1 MIRRISLLIW
11 LVSVCQ
17 LSFAQLITDPVVPID
32 TKPVTITF
40 DSSKESRLGYFT
52 GDLYAHTGVI
62 IAGNSAWQHVIGNWG
77 DNSVQPKLT
86 NLGSGIYQLTITP
99 DINTYYSVP
108 STQLVKQ
115 IALVFRSADG
125 TKQTNDLFIS
135 VSTEG
140 LHITIA
146 SPSAKSVYEKGQ
158 NFSFTANSTV
168 TADLKLFL
176 NNQQINSAT
185 NTSITSS
192 MAIPDA
198 GDYWLKAT
206 ATQNSETVSDSVYVC
221 VRETTT
227 TASRPAGLETGINYI
242 DDQTVTLILWA
253 PYKNYVFLVGDFNNW
268 LPDNNYQMKKDGD
281 YYWITLNGLTP
292 QKEYVF
298 QYLIDGTLQV
308 ADAYTDKISG
318 PYDQYISSTTY
329 PNLISYPVGK
339 AVDRASVLEP
349 GQTPFNWQNT
359 TYSVPQASKLSIYE
373 LLIRDFT
380 SDGTYKA
387 VQEKLSYLK
396 RLGVNAIELMPFSNF
411 EGNSS
416 WGYNPNFYFAPDK
429 AYGTKNDLK
438 NLIDECHKEGFV
450 VIQDMVLNHAYNSCP
465 LAQMYWDAANNRPA
479 ANNPWFNVTSPNPVY
494 SWGNDFNHQS
504 PATQSFVDRV
514 TSYWMTE
521 YKVDGFRFDF
531 TKGFTNTPGDGWAF
545 DPSRIAILERMAG
558 KIWEVNPKAIVILEH
573 FTANS
578 EEQVL
583 TSYENGMLVWGY
595 YNQAGSAAFNEAAM
609 GYNDSGKSDFSWDSY
624 QQRGFTKPGLVA
636 YMESHDQERQMYQT
650 ETAGNAAGTY
660 NTKDLATAIK
670 RSELAT
676 TFFMCLTGPKM
687 IWQFGELGYDV
698 SIRTCQ
704 DGSLSDNCRTDPKP
718 LHPEYLQDSQRLK
731 LFDVYSAM
739 LRLRAQYDVFTS
751 GTETLSVAGVVKTIQ
766 LTLNDHNIALIG
778 NFDVTSQTATVNFQH
793 TGTWYEFFTGSSLEV
808 NSASS
813 SFNLQPGE
821 FRLYSDKQL
830 PAFKDLATVSSPEIG
845 ASSLHV
851 FPNPTTGEVNIASSS
866 VVQKIEVF
874 SVSGKLIRQIFPR
887 NSSSTLSLTGLKTG
901 IYLLRIQTNN
911 QLYNKKVVKN

>member
-11 LVSVCQ
+11 LVFICQ
-17 LSFAQLITDPVVPID
+17 LSFAQLTTDPAVPID

-86 NLGSGIYQLTITP
+86 NLGNGIYQLTITP
-99 DINTYYSVP
+99 DIRTFYSVL
-108 STQLVKQ
+108 SSEVVKQ
-115 IALVFRSADG
+115 IALVFRSADA
-125 TKQTNDLFIS
+125 TKQTADLF
-135 VSTEG
+135 VNVTTEG
-140 LHITIA
+140 LHVTIA
-146 SPSAKSVYEKGQ
+146 SPSTKSVYEKGQ
-158 NFSFTANSTV
+158 SFSFTANATV

-176 NNQQINSAT
+176 NNQPISSTTGTTITNS
-185 NTSITSS
+185 TSI
-192 MAIPDA
+192 ADA
-198 GDYWLKAT
+198 GNYWLKAT
-206 ATQNSETVSDSVYVC
+206 ATANSQTVADSVYVC
-221 VRETTT
+221 VRETATSAT
-227 TASRPAGLETGINYI
+227 QPAGLKTGINYI

-253 PYKNYVFLVGDFNNW
+253 PYKNYVFVVGDFNNW

-281 YYWITLNGLTP
+281 YYWITLSGLTP
-292 QKEYVF
+292 QKEYIF
-298 QYLIDGTLQV
+298 QYLIDGKLQV

-329 PNLISYPVGK
+329 PNLISYPAGK
-339 AVDRASVLEP
+339 AVDRASVLET
-349 GQTPFNWQNT
+349 GQTPYVWQNT
-359 TYSVPQASKLSIYE
+359 NYTIPAASKLSIYE

-380 SDGTYKA
+380 ADGTYKA
-387 VQEKLSYLK
+387 VQEKLPYLK

-411 EGNSS
+411 EGNIS

-465 LAQMYWDAANNRPA
+465 LVQMYWDAANNRPA
-479 ANNPWFNVTSPNPVY
+479 ANNPWFNVTSPNTAY

-504 PATQSFVDRV
+504 TATQAFVDRV

-558 KIWEVNPKAIVILEH
+558 KIWQVNPKAIVILEH

-583 TSYENGMLVWGY
+583 TSYGNGMLVWGY
-595 YNQAGSAAFNEAAM
+595 YNQAGYAAFNEAAM
-609 GYNDSGKSDFSWDSY
+609 GHNDSGKSDFSWDSY

-636 YMESHDQERQMYQT
+636 YMESHDQERQMYLT
-650 ETAGNAAGTY
+650 ETDGNAAGAY
-660 NTKDLATAIK
+660 NTKDFATAIK

-676 TFFMCLTGPKM
+676 AFFMCLTGPKM
-687 IWQFGELGYDV
+687 IWQFGEIGYDV
-698 SIRTCQ
+698 SIKTCP

-751 GTETLSVAGVVKTIQ
+751 GTESLSVAGTVKTIQ
-766 LTLNDHNIALIG
+766 LTLNDHNITLVG
-778 NFDVTSQTATVNFQH
+778 NFDVNGQTTTVNFQH
-793 TGTWYEFFTGSSLEV
+793 TGTWYEFFTGATLAV
-808 NSASS
+808 NSTNTN
-813 SFNLQPGE
+813 FNLQPGE

-830 PAFKDLATVSSPEIG
+830 PAFKDLATVSPENPG
-845 ASSLHV
+845 NLPLQV
-851 FPNPTTGEVNIASSS
+851 YPNPAGSEVHVVSPS
-866 VVQKIEVF
+866 VIQKIEVY
-874 SVSGKLIRQIFPR
+874 SVNGKLINQLQPF
-887 NSSSTLSLTGLKTG
+887 TLSPTINLAGLNPG

-911 QLYNKKVVKN
+911 QLYNRKIVKK